1 MCIFSKRKLRRKGSR
16 SVKDGDSSNSSFLL
30 LNLHE
35 SAETYCPHLR
45 GLRVS
50 SLHSLLAI
58 GPKSECEN
66 SAEMWISRILSVL
79 TLRFWSACGMCS
91 SSKAFH
97 LQSFNE
103 HTPCFSPT
111 NMFRR
116 RACFS
121 TDDMTLLAAVYPIR
135 KDAHKNSISYLRRS
149 AGICP
154 CDKTSHVSK
163 SVVSSASSC
172 CAELALWTHI
182 LSSPPSRRCCLA
194 CRDK

>member
-16 SVKDGDSSNSSFLL
+16 SVKDGGSSNSSFLL

-79 TLRFWSACGMCS
+79 TLRFWSAYGMCS

-121 TDDMTLLAAVYPIR
+121 TDDMTLLAAVYPIQN
-135 KDAHKNSISYLRRS
+135 DAHKNSISVRS
-149 AGICP
+149 VENCPSSEGPILTSIKVPAEECGDLSVRQDISCFQICRVQRIIML
-154 CDKTSHVSK
+154 C
-163 SVVSSASSC
+163 
-172 CAELALWTHI
+172 
-182 LSSPPSRRCCLA
+182 
-194 CRDK
+194 

>member
-1 MCIFSKRKLRRKGSR
+1 MCIFSERKLRRKGSR

-116 RACFS
+116 RTCFS

>member
-1 MCIFSKRKLRRKGSR
+1 MCISSKLKLRRKGSR

-35 SAETYCPHLR
+35 CAKTYCPHLR

-91 SSKAFH
+91 NSKAFH

-116 RACFS
+116 RACIS
-121 TDDMTLLAAVYPIR
+121 TDEMTLLAA
-135 KDAHKNSISYLRRS
+135 YLRRS

-172 CAELALWTHI
+172 CAELVLWTHI